1 MDPSV
6 TPGMPRNI
14 LIYSILGWHRPL
26 SFRLLTR
33 STNPLPFNHKWA
45 ALSELHQRKSHICND
60 IGVYTCSPSQAE
72 DTLGPAMRPGH
83 IRWFPTSASTD
94 RPSRTISHE
103 DRVRSA
109 DAEDEGV
116 NMAHQGLPADT
127 LLAIWNSL

>member
-1 MDPSV
+1 MTILPSRIG
-6 TPGMPRNI
+6 TAAKQ
-14 LIYSILGWHRPL
+14 LGPCL
-26 SFRLLTR
+26 FS
-33 STNPLPFNHKWA
+33 HKWA
-45 ALSELHQRKSHICND
+45 ALAELHLRKSYICND
-60 IGVYTCSPSQAE
+60 IGVYTCPLSQAE
-72 DTLGPAMRPGH
+72 VTLGPAMRPGH